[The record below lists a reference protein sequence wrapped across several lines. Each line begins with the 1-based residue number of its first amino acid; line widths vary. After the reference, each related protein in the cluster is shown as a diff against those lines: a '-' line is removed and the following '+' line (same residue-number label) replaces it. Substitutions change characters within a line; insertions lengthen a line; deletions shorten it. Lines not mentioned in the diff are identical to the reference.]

1 MTISSTNYAD
11 FSYIEEAMEVG
22 AGTTPDTPAFQRLP
36 VTSIGLSD
44 SISTEQSKVIRSDR
58 RTDDLVIVDT
68 EVGGDNDFELSYAPF
83 KPILIALMQY
93 GTPVTVNMSGTT
105 FAITS
110 STITDSG
117 NGFIAAG
124 IVPGMFI
131 KVAGFTGNTANNR
144 IYRVTTVAA
153 GVIGVY
159 PTPAANDTAGEL
171 VTIKSEMIRDGAAA
185 PTSFTFRKQVNAPG
199 GTDAIFYYR
208 GCQINSMSFNFET
221 GALLTGSMNIV
232 GLSSEG
238 TSSAIAGETFTD
250 VPAYDI
256 MNSVSSIAEIDF
268 EGLPAGTEFSS
279 LNLTINNQ
287 IAQAKAIGTLG
298 AAALASFS
306 WDIAGDFEIYF
317 QDTAIYNLYK
327 ASTSFKVAITLQD
340 TSGNSMVIYL
350 PKAKFETMSQPVD
363 GKDNFLMESGS
374 LRALRDS
381 TTNMMAQVCFF
392 PAS

>member
-1 MTISSTNYAD
+1 MAISSTNYAD
-11 FSYIEEAMEVG
+11 FSYIEEVT
-22 AGTTPDTPAFQRLP
+22 AGTTPATPDFQRLP
-36 VTSIGLSD
+36 VTSIGLGD

-68 EVGGDNDFELSYAPF
+68 EIGGDNDFELSYAPF
-83 KPILIALMQY
+83 KPLLVSLMQA
-93 GTPVTVNMSGTT
+93 GTPVSVNMTGST
-105 FAITS
+105 FAVAS
-110 STITDSG
+110 STITDTA
-117 NGFIAAG
+117 NGFISAG
-124 IVPGMFI
+124 IVVGMFI
-131 KVAGFTGNTANNR
+131 KVSGFTGNVANNR
-144 IYRVTTVAA
+144 IYRVTSVAA
-153 GVIGVY
+153 GTIGVY
-159 PTPAANDTAGEL
+159 PTPAANDAAGET
-171 VTIKSEMIRDGAAA
+171 VTIKSEMIRDGASA
-185 PTSFTFRKQVNAPG
+185 PKSYTFRKQVNAPG
-199 GTDAIFYYR
+199 GTNAIFYYR

-221 GALLTGSMNIV
+221 GALLAGSMNIV
-232 GLSSEG
+232 GLSAEG
-238 TSSAIAGETFTD
+238 TGTAIAGESFTD

-279 LNLTINNQ
+279 LNLTVNNQ

-327 ASTSFKVAITLQD
+327 NSSSFKVAITLQD
-340 TSGNSMVIYL
+340 TSGNIMVIYL
-350 PKAKFETMSQPVD
+350 PKAKFETMSEPVD

-381 TTNMMAQVCFF
+381 ITNMMAQICFF